1 MTSMSCLPTTIQ
13 RRRKSMINNQ
23 QPYFEY
29 QEYPEATVVAL
40 NASLDDFK
48 GQPITRDG
56 KPCITF
62 KEKTIKDCTMIDGCV
77 YLHLGHV
84 PDTVM
89 CDLIEKFQKL
99 KKEQKNWAPKGKLI
113 LPKTTIKI

>member
-1 MTSMSCLPTTIQ
+1 MTD
-13 RRRKSMINNQ
+13 NE

-40 NASLDDFK
+40 NATLDDFK
-48 GQPITRDG
+48 AQAFTKDG
-56 KPCITF
+56 KSYVVF
-62 KEKTIKDCTMIDGCV
+62 KEKTVKDCTKIDGCV

-84 PDTVM
+84 PDTLM

-99 KKEQKNWAPKGKLI
+99 KKESKEWKPKGKII
-113 LPKTTIKI
+113 LPNPTISI